1 MTTLNTK
8 AGPGELLA
16 KPAEGAEGAATEGR
30 GEPSVSRRS
39 TALNWDEMMMDY
51 AAIEKRAQEMRA
63 EVAWSIASAVREWA
77 AAKFSQRKVKAAEGA
92 RTRFQHRH
100 RLT

>member
-8 AGPGELLA
+8 AGSGGLPA
-16 KPAEGAEGAATEGR
+16 KAVEGSQGAASESR
-30 GEPSVSRRS
+30 SEPSVSQRS

-77 AAKFSQRKVKAAEGA
+77 AAKCSQRKAKAAESA

>member
-8 AGPGELLA
+8 ASFGKLLA
-16 KPAEGAEGAATEGR
+16 KATEGSQAGAPETR
-30 GEPSVSRRS
+30 GEPSVSQRN

-63 EVAWSIASAVREWA
+63 EVAWSIAGAVREWA
-77 AAKFSQRKVKAAEGA
+77 AAKFGQRKAKAAEAA
-92 RTRFQHRH
+92 RTRFQQRH

>member
-1 MTTLNTK
+1 MTTLKTT
-8 AGPGELLA
+8 AASGELQPGA
-16 KPAEGAEGAATEGR
+16 AEGSRAASPGTRE
-30 GEPSVSRRS
+30 EPGVSQRN
-39 TALNWDEMMMDY
+39 TALNWDEMMLDY

-63 EVAWSIASAVREWA
+63 EVAWSLASAVREWA
-77 AAKFSQRKVKAAEGA
+77 AAKFGQRKAKAAAAA

>member
-1 MTTLNTK
+1 MTTLKTTT
-8 AGPGELLA
+8 AAGELSA
-16 KPAEGAEGAATEGR
+16 GATEGTRTAATESR
-30 GEPSVSRRS
+30 GEPGVSQRS

-77 AAKFSQRKVKAAEGA
+77 AAKFGQRKAKAAEAA

>member
-8 AGPGELLA
+8 AGSGELLA
-16 KPAEGAEGAATEGR
+16 EATEGSQGAATESR
-30 GEPSVSRRS
+30 SEPSVSQRS

-77 AAKFSQRKVKAAEGA
+77 AAKFSERKAKAARGA